1 MHANVNSFI
10 LTLVVS
16 LQEIEVLRK
25 QVDHL
30 TEENGKLL
38 GHQNPKQK
46 IEYLV
51 KLKKEITRLQEVS
64 IEHTVSGLRRL
75 YMFK

>member
-1 MHANVNSFI
+1 MHVNVNSFI

-75 YMFK
+75 YMLK